1 MKTRRFDQTVKHIGT
16 QRFELAV
23 LKDQDDMYCIAYQT
37 VYDNNTHYSENI
49 CDFKLASSLFDIKLM
64 ELEGQ

>member
-1 MKTRRFDQTVKHIGT
+1 MKTNRFDQTVKHIGT
-16 QRFELAV
+16 QRFEIAV

-37 VYDNNTHYSENI
+37 AYEPQVHYSENI
-49 CDFKLASSLFDIKLM
+49 VDYKLASSLFDIKLM